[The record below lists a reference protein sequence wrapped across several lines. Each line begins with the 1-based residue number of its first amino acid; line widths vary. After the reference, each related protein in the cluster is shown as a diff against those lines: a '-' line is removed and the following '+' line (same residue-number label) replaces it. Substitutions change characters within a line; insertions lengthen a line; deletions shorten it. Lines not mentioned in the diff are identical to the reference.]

1 MTIQT
6 VTLHCFVFN
15 GANIVK
21 KLHKNYFKFIFF
33 SILLFFHFKKW
44 VLGEGL
50 GGKGCLFNTKNDGNT
65 P

>member
-1 MTIQT
+1 MAKQT
-6 VTLHCFVFN
+6 VTLHYFVFN

-21 KLHKNYFKFIFF
+21 KLHKNYFKLIFF

-50 GGKGCLFNTKNDGNT
+50 GGK
-65 P
+65 